1 MILSL
6 IEYGNTVYAGTSNKN
21 LDKLDKLFY
30 RGLRIC
36 DGTNTMVSRLQ
47 LRNDCHIDELSVRRN
62 RHLLLFMYKQTKN
75 KDLIKKQMFAL
86 GSIRH
91 LCLKLISLVMKK
103 LGKIS
108 CIEAQAYGMSSR
120 QMLETWTSERLRAKL
135 YENPVQELYICYIV
149 CQF

>member
-1 MILSL
+1 MVFKTMILSL

-75 KDLIKKQMFAL
+75 KDLIKKTNVRTRLHQAPVFKTYKPNNEKARQNIL
-86 GSIRH
+86 YRGT
-91 LCLKLISLVMKK
+91 SLWNEQPSNVRNLDFRAFKS
-103 LGKIS
+103 KI
-108 CIEAQAYGMSSR
+108 
-120 QMLETWTSERLRAKL
+120 
-135 YENPVQELYICYIV
+135 V
-149 CQF
+149 